1 MNRIS
6 IQDISVGDSLCSVF
20 LISTAAKSESKNG
33 PFWRIELR
41 DATGTLEAKIWSP
54 LSQKVTGLKAGD
66 FVEVKGKTSLFRE
79 QMQFTI
85 EAIRPVEDPELLDI
99 SDFLPT
105 SSTEPAEILADIES
119 LAQEELTYTPWKN
132 FVKTVLNDPRIRNK
146 LLLAPAAKSVHHA
159 YAGGLLE
166 HMHSVAGICLKF
178 SDHYPELDRQTL
190 FVGGLFHDIGKLE
203 ELSGG
208 LLNDY
213 TNEGRLLGHIVQGI
227 MLLKPYL
234 EKSRVDPILALH
246 LEHLIL
252 SHHGEPDFGAPKT
265 PMTPEAF
272 ALHYADNIDA
282 KLAQCRDIF
291 SHMPQILSPRTTSQ
305 IMQAQ
310 NNSVQNNCAKYNGGQ
325 GDNGQNG
332 DGRGGDGQN
341 SKYLLPTE
349 PLSPDAVSTENDR
362 AMAAQLSQVTQ
373 TQQMKQEAQ
382 NAIMQEAESELEDIA
397 WSPWVNLLGRT
408 LCRMPKTPQKQE
420 SENSKTSREPKEKQ
434 GSLLG

>member
-1 MNRIS
+1 MHRIS

-20 LISTAAKSESKNG
+20 LISTATKSESKNG

-41 DATGTLEAKIWSP
+41 DATGTLEAKIWNP
-54 LSQKVTGLKAGD
+54 LSQRVGHLKAGD

-79 QMQFTI
+79 QMQLTI
-85 EAIRPVEDPELLDI
+85 EAIRPVEDTEQLDI

-105 SSTEPAEILADIES
+105 SAVEPAEILANIED
-119 LAQEELTYTPWKN
+119 LVQTELTYAPWKN
-132 FVKTVLNDPRIRNK
+132 FVKAVFNDPRIRQK

-159 YAGGLLE
+159 FAGGLLE

-227 MLLKPYL
+227 MLLKPFL
-234 EKSRVDPILALH
+234 DKSKVDPVLALH

-252 SHHGEPDFGAPKT
+252 SHHGEPDYGAPKT

-291 SHMPQILSPRTTSQ
+291 SNIPQITSTRTTTQ
-305 IMQAQ
+305 IMQSQ
-310 NNSVQNNCAKYNGGQ
+310 NNIVQNSDAPLDASLPAYLVNHEPEGQPHNGHPA
-325 GDNGQNG
+325 
-332 DGRGGDGQN
+332 
-341 SKYLLPTE
+341 S
-349 PLSPDAVSTENDR
+349 
-362 AMAAQLSQVTQ
+362 LSQSSQIQQEKQQ
-373 TQQMKQEAQ
+373 TQSALV
-382 NAIMQEAESELEDIA
+382 QEAESELEDMA

-408 LCRMPKTPQKQE
+408 LCRMPKTPDKIE
-420 SENSKTSREPKEKQ
+420 KENSKNRREAKEKQ

>member
-1 MNRIS
+1 MHRIS

-20 LISTAAKSESKNG
+20 LISTATKSESKNG
-33 PFWRIELR
+33 PFWRVELR

-54 LSQKVTGLKAGD
+54 LSQRVTDLKAGD

-79 QMQFTI
+79 QMQLTI
-85 EAIRPVEDPELLDI
+85 EAIRPVEDAEQLDLA
-99 SDFLPT
+99 DFLLT
-105 SSTEPAEILADIES
+105 SETEPAEILANIEE
-119 LAQEELTYTPWKN
+119 LAQTELTYAPWKN
-132 FVKTVLNDPRIRNK
+132 FVKAVLTDPRIRKK
-146 LLLAPAAKSVHHA
+146 LLLAPAAKTVHHA

-227 MLLKPYL
+227 VLLKPYL
-234 EKSRVDPILALH
+234 EKSKVDPVLALH

-282 KLAQCRDIF
+282 KLAQCRSIF
-291 SHMPQILSPRTTSQ
+291 SNIPQMPSSRTTSQ
-305 IMQAQ
+305 VMQAESATQ
-310 NNSVQNNCAKYNGGQ
+310 KLDTSIASAISGEISTPSEGTAPSAAPFLQ
-325 GDNGQNG
+325 
-332 DGRGGDGQN
+332 
-341 SKYLLPTE
+341 
-349 PLSPDAVSTENDR
+349 DAQ
-362 AMAAQLSQVTQ
+362 AQQEKQQ
-373 TQQMKQEAQ
+373 TQEALT
-382 NAIMQEAESELEDIA
+382 QEAESELEDMA

-408 LCRMPKTPQKQE
+408 LCRMPKTPQKAE
-420 SENSKTSREPKEKQ
+420 KETNKSRREAKEKQ

>member
-1 MNRIS
+1 MDRIS
-6 IQDISVGDSLCSVF
+6 VQDISVGDSLCSVF
-20 LISTAAKSESKNG
+20 LISAANKSESKNG

-54 LSQKVTGLKAGD
+54 LSQRVSDLKAGD

-79 QMQFTI
+79 QMQFTV
-85 EAIRPVEDPELLDI
+85 EAIRPVEDPEQLDI

-105 SSTEPAEILADIES
+105 SAVEPAEILASIEE
-119 LAQEELTYTPWKN
+119 LVQTELTYTPWKN
-132 FVKTVLNDPRIRNK
+132 FVKSVLNDPRIRTK

-178 SDHYPELDRQTL
+178 ADHYPELDRQTL
-190 FVGGLFHDIGKLE
+190 FVAGLFHDIGKLE

-227 MLLKPYL
+227 VLLKPYF
-234 EKSRVDPILALH
+234 EKSKVDPVLALH

-291 SHMPQILSPRTTSQ
+291 SNIPQMPVTRSTTQLIQSQNDKGKNLSQNSAQDSSNSSFSNSSASSSFSSLNALSSEETPSLESGQGQHDYTDD
-305 IMQAQ
+305 QAQ
-310 NNSVQNNCAKYNGGQ
+310 K
-325 GDNGQNG
+325 
-332 DGRGGDGQN
+332 
-341 SKYLLPTE
+341 L
-349 PLSPDAVSTENDR
+349 
-362 AMAAQLSQVTQ
+362 
-373 TQQMKQEAQ
+373 AQ
-382 NAIMQEAESELEDIA
+382 NIAQEAESELEGMA

-408 LCRMPKTPQKQE
+408 LCRMPKTPQRTEK
-420 SENSKTSREPKEKQ
+420 ENKNKKVPKEKQ
-434 GSLLG
+434 GSLLN